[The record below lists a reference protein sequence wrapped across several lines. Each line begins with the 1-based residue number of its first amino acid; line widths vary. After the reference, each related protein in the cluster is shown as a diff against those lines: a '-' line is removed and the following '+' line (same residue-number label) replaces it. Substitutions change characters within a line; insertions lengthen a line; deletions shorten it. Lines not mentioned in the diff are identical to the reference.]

1 MLAAMDL
8 ILEDQAFLYRIR
20 RYIRFTGAQKHH
32 LKKSPLTPHHKNTDL
47 CALAYQ
53 WLSYLFN

>member
-32 LKKSPLTPHHKNTDL
+32 LKKKSVDAPSQK
-47 CALAYQ
+47 Y
-53 WLSYLFN
+53 